1 MGLQD
6 RDWFNERKQKPSK
19 PLKQPQQSWKK
30 PRSDNFWTG
39 VAMAVVAVG
48 IALYRLL

>member
-6 RDWFNERKQKPSK
+6 RDWFNERKQKPTRQA
-19 PLKQPQQSWKK
+19 KQPQRARKK
-30 PRSDNFWTG
+30 LRSDNFWTG